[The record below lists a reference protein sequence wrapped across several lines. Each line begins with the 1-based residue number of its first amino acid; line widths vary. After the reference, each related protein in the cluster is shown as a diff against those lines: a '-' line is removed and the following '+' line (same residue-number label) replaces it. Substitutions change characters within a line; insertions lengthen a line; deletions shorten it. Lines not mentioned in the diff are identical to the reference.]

1 MPRTLVITNDFPPRK
16 GGIQTFIE
24 QLLSQQYPR
33 SLVVF
38 TSNWTGAAEYDAT
51 LPYDVIRI
59 RGKLLLPTPKRIRE
73 AKKLAKRYDCDQ
85 VLFGALAPLGL
96 MSGSLK
102 RFGIKNIVA
111 ITHGHEAGWAKIP
124 LLRTLLKLSAAKVD
138 VVTYLTQYTK
148 EMILPLLKSETKTI
162 QLTPAVDVTRYQP
175 ANPTLK
181 MELKKK
187 YHLENN
193 LVLLGLSRL
202 MPRKGFDSIIKL
214 MPKLI
219 TEFPELKFVVAGGGP
234 DKDRLIKLAKKF
246 NVSDRVLFLGSIP
259 YDELP
264 QVYQMADVFAMPCR
278 TRFFGLDVE
287 GFGIVYLEAAATG
300 LPVIAGNSGG
310 AVEAVLP
317 GITGELAER
326 NNLEKKLRQLLQDE
340 QLRERYGQQGRR
352 WVETEFSLVSRGE
365 ILNQQLNQ
373 RLRD

>member
-148 EMILPLLKSETKTI
+148 EIILPLLKSETKTI

-175 ANPTLK
+175 ANPTLR

-214 MPKLI
+214 MPRLI
-219 TEFPELKFVVAGGGP
+219 AEFPELKFVVAGGGP

>member
-1 MPRTLVITNDFPPRK
+1 MITNDFPPRK

-38 TSNWTGAAEYDAT
+38 TSNWAGASEYDAM
-51 LPYDVIRI
+51 LSYDVIRI
-59 RGKLLLPTPKRIRE
+59 RGNLLLPTPKRIRE

-181 MELKKK
+181 MELKKN

-234 DKDRLIKLAKKF
+234 DKDRLIKLAKKR
-246 NVSDRVLFLGSIP
+246 NVSDHVIFLGSIP

>member
-1 MPRTLVITNDFPPRK
+1 VITNDFPPRK

-38 TSNWTGAAEYDAT
+38 TSNWSGAAEYDAT

-59 RGKLLLPTPKRIRE
+59 RGNLLLPTPKRIRE
-73 AKKLAKRYDCDQ
+73 AKRLAKRYDCDQ

-148 EMILPLLKSETKTI
+148 EMILPLLPSETKTI
-162 QLTPAVDVTRYQP
+162 QLTPAVDVNRYQP
-175 ANPTLK
+175 VDPVRKVALK
-181 MELKKK
+181 EKF
-187 YHLENN
+187 HLANN
-193 LVLLGLSRL
+193 LVMLGLSRL
-202 MPRKGFDSIIKL
+202 MPRKGFDSIIEL
-214 MPKLI
+214 MPKLV

-234 DKDRLIKLAKKF
+234 DKDRLIELAKKCK
-246 NVSDRVLFLGSIP
+246 VSDHILFLGSIP

-278 TRFFGLDVE
+278 SRFFGLDVE

-300 LPVIAGNSGG
+300 LAVIAGNSGG

-317 GITGELAER
+317 GITGELADHKS
-326 NNLEKKLRQLLQDE
+326 LETKLKMLLGGK
-340 QLRERYGQQGRR
+340 QLREKYGQQGRR

-365 ILNQQLNQ
+365 ILSQQLNQ